1 MAPDRQWFLTKL
13 VGALLALFLLISSC
27 IGAANLV
34 SSLRKDINRNVE
46 DINKNYSG
54 IISISKKVDLQNE
67 DITGLKLQ
75 DRENITK
82 LATMTTTLNRMESKL
97 DKVIEAKAFPQ

>member
-1 MAPDRQWFLTKL
+1 MADRQWFLIKV
-13 VGALLALFLLISSC
+13 VGSLMAVFLFVSSC

-34 SSLRKDINRNVE
+34 SSLRRDIDRNVE
-46 DINKNYSG
+46 DINKNYAGILAVSG
-54 IISISKKVDLQNE
+54 KIDGHEKSITE
-67 DITGLKLQ
+67 LKLQ

-97 DKVIEAKAFPQ
+97 DKVIEAKAFSQ